1 MRRLIFTLLT
11 FLGVI
16 NSGFGQCCPYVDP
29 IEIIPASPGE
39 SDSIYVVTNV
49 TTPNQGE
56 YLGYTIIDGGSDIR
70 IEACYYNGML
80 TALQS
85 YTDTINLGVKNAGTY
100 DIHFVAYLSGSNT
113 MCTYSDSNEVSAS
126 TTVYLALAEEPL
138 PKITIYPNPVNDSNI
153 YLSGKPGKY
162 LVTYRLYNLAGET
175 ELKGT
180 LSHTNSIDVSG
191 LKGIYFL
198 EILYEGHVSTEKVF
212 IR

>member
-1 MRRLIFTLLT
+1 MRRLIFTLLACVG
-11 FLGVI
+11 FM

-29 IEIIPASPGE
+29 LEIIPASPNEG
-39 SDSIYVVTNV
+39 DSIYVVTNV

-56 YLGYTIIDGGSDIR
+56 YLGYTILDNGSDIR

-80 TALQS
+80 TALES
-85 YTDTINLGVKNAGTY
+85 YTDTINLGVKTAGDY
-100 DIHFVAYLSGSNT
+100 DILFVAYLSGSEV

-126 TTVYLALAEEPL
+126 TTVYLTLEEEPL
-138 PKITIYPNPVNDSNI
+138 PRLTIYPNPVNDGNI

-162 LVTYRLYNLAGET
+162 QVTYRLYNLAGET

-180 LSHTNSIDVSG
+180 LSHTNAIDVSG

-198 EILYEGHVSTEKVF
+198 EIHYDGQVTTEKVF